1 MKTIIITGAS
11 IGVGR
16 ALAIHFAKENWNV
29 AAIAR
34 DKKRLQS
41 LESEY
46 PDNIETHICDISK
59 SNEVRGTFD
68 AIIAEYPSLDVLVN
82 NAGLVAKGNMEED
95 ELSVVDLGIDINLKG
110 AINILYKSM
119 TMFPVNEWK

>member
-11 IGVGR
+11 SGVGR

-34 DKKRLQS
+34 SSERLQS

-46 PDNIETHICDISK
+46 PDNIETYICDISK
-59 SNEVRGTFD
+59 STEVRNTFD

-82 NAGLVAKGNMEED
+82 NAGR
-95 ELSVVDLGIDINLKG
+95 
-110 AINILYKSM
+110 
-119 TMFPVNEWK
+119 